1 MEKMPMS
8 DMVDRRV
15 YRVRSRNLVVGAWRA
30 ETRGFIGIREK
41 FGALYL
47 FEEYHTETGPPFG
60 TAFAIQDLGIAVPE
74 EVPLTEYLDESRGA
88 RMLRT
93 NQALF
98 DLLRPFD
105 KQINEQLVAENDRAR
120 QEAESKRWA
129 PPTREEFEREQ
140 KVQAARD
147 WYAAQPREEKLR
159 SKELFKE
166 FQRRLKEAYADQN

>member
-1 MEKMPMS
+1 MNALPMT

-30 ETRGFIGIREK
+30 STQGFIGIREK
-41 FGALYL
+41 FGHLYL

-60 TAFAIQDLGIAVPE
+60 TAFAIQDLGLDVPE
-74 EVPLTEYLDESRGA
+74 DVPLAEYEEGEETRL
-88 RMLRT
+88 LRS

-105 KQINEQLVAENDRAR
+105 KQINEQLVEERERAF

-140 KVQAARD
+140 KVQAAKD

-159 SKELFKE
+159 SKELFQE
-166 FQRRLKEAYADQN
+166 FQRRLKEAYK